1 MLPKLCDYLSSEAAQ
16 LSIKHTCLQWKCLL
30 GTNLIIYYHTLMS
43 VMKKMFYKVGPWTQC
58 SLDPMLSGLFDAQL
72 VKAKVTLVDCQ

>member
-1 MLPKLCDYLSSEAAQ
+1 
-16 LSIKHTCLQWKCLL
+16 
-30 GTNLIIYYHTLMS
+30 MS